1 MSEKERILYLT
12 KLIDEYNS
20 AYYNETEPLV
30 SDFEY
35 DSLYKELKELEE
47 KYPEYALPSSP
58 TKRAGIVPD
67 EKGKTVRHEVPM
79 MSLDNSYSVADVE
92 EFFKRLSKTIGSGF
106 TVTVEPKM
114 DGAAVSLTWEKG
126 RLILAATR
134 GDGIIGED
142 ITRNATFITNLPKKI
157 DYNRKLTVRGE
168 VFMSKIV
175 FRALNKARGEEGL
188 PLFANPRNAAAGSL
202 KLLDSEE
209 AQSRRLEMFIYG
221 AEGGTDNKQHA
232 QDLEFCKNLGLP
244 VNPIIYLCKSMDE
257 VSQALDE
264 IEKLRFELA
273 YDIDGAVIKVDDY
286 SLREQAGVTAKF
298 PRWAIAYKYPAV
310 QATTKLED
318 VGFQVGR
325 TGAITPVAKLTP
337 VLLSGSTVSRA
348 SLHNED
354 EIKRLGVM
362 IGDTVF
368 IEKGGEIIPKV
379 VKVLDSLRP
388 SDARPIIF
396 PETCPACGK
405 PLTVNSDDAK
415 RRCVNK
421 LCPAIVTGAI
431 MHFASRGAMD
441 IKGLGDKA
449 AKELYDAGILKN
461 CADIYDLKPED
472 LSGREGWGETSA
484 ENLINAISASKSKP
498 FEKVL
503 YAIGFRHLGVI
514 GAKLLALAFAS
525 MENLKKATAED
536 LEKIDG
542 IGPEIA
548 ASVAMA
554 LQDEENLKIIDRLA
568 AAGLKMETE
577 SKVTSADSPINGK
590 TFLIT
595 GTLDKP
601 RKVYEDEIEGLGGKI
616 LSGVSKK
623 LDFLIVGEE
632 PGSKL
637 SKARE
642 LGVTIITAADFNAM
656 TK

>member
-1 MSEKERILYLT
+1 MSEKERILLLT
-12 KLIDEYNS
+12 KLIDKYNS
-20 AYYNETEPLV
+20 AYYNDAEPLV

-35 DSLYKELKELEE
+35 DGLYKELKELEE

-58 TKRAGIVPD
+58 TKRAGIAPD

-79 MSLDNSYSVADVE
+79 MSLDNSYSLTDVE

-126 RLILAATR
+126 KLTLAATR

-142 ITRNATFITNLPKKI
+142 ITRNAEFITNLPKRI
-157 DYNRKLTVRGE
+157 NYDGKLTIRGE
-168 VFMSKIV
+168 VFMSKTV
-175 FRALNKARGEEGL
+175 FRELNKDRAEEGL
-188 PLFANPRNAAAGSL
+188 ALFANPRNAAAGSL
-202 KLLDSEE
+202 KLLDAQE

-221 AEGGTDNKQHA
+221 ADGGTDNKSHA
-232 QDLEFCKNLGLP
+232 KDLEFCRNLGLP

-257 VSQALDE
+257 VSKALDE

-286 SLREQAGVTAKF
+286 SLREKAGVTSKF
-298 PRWAIAYKYPAV
+298 PRWAIAYKYAAV

-325 TGAITPVAKLTP
+325 TGAITPVAKLSP

-379 VKVLDSLRP
+379 VKVLDSVRP
-388 SDARPIIF
+388 SDAKPIVF
-396 PETCPACGK
+396 PEICPVCGK
-405 PLTVNSDDAK
+405 PLTVSSDDAK
-415 RRCVNK
+415 RRCVNR
-421 LCPAIVTGAI
+421 LCPAIVKGAI

-449 AKELYDAGILKN
+449 VEELYEAGILKN
-461 CADIYDLKPED
+461 CADIYDLKPSD
-472 LSGREGWGETSA
+472 LIGREGWGELSA

-503 YAIGFRHLGVI
+503 YAIGFRHLGVT
-514 GAKLLALAFAS
+514 GGRLLALAFGS

-548 ASVAMA
+548 ASVAAAM
-554 LQDEENLKIIDRLA
+554 QDGENIKIIDRLA
-568 AAGLKMETE
+568 SAGLKMETE
-577 SKVTSADSPINGK
+577 VAETSAHLPISGK

-601 RKVYEDEIEGLGGKI
+601 RKVYEDEIEALGGKI

-623 LDFLIVGEE
+623 LDFLIVGDE

-637 SKARE
+637 SKAKE
-642 LGVTIITAADFNAM
+642 LGIKIITADEFNSM
-656 TK
+656 IK